1 MAPFPDDFLWGAAT
15 ASYQVEGAYQQDGK
29 GLSIWDVYSHL
40 PGTTYQGTNGDIAA
54 DHYNRYQED
63 VRLMAEMGLRSY
75 RFSIAWARIL
85 PTGRGEVNPAGIAFY
100 NRLIDELLKYQIVPF
115 ATLYHWD
122 LPQALQEIGG
132 WENRDVADAFA
143 DYAKTCFE
151 QFGDRVQ
158 YWITFNEVINFIM
171 LGYRDGLHPPGVK
184 DEGRAVEVTHIVNVA
199 HAKAVAEYRQL
210 AEQGRILNGK
220 IGIAH
225 VLLPGFPISDRPE
238 DIQAYENY
246 EAMDHHWFY
255 DPVLR
260 GEYPQSMWEYYQN
273 KWNAPT
279 VLEGDQTLLKQAQLD
294 FIGINYYQSTFLAHN
309 PIDGVGAAELNV
321 SGEKGS
327 QKESGIPGLFKRV
340 RNPNIEYTDW
350 DWAIYPEGLYEGM
363 KRIQARYGN
372 IPIVITE
379 NGIGAKD
386 PIAENGD
393 ILDYP
398 RIEYLRQHILACERA
413 IAEGIPLFGY
423 FAWSYIDLLSWLN
436 GYQKQYGFVY
446 VDREKGLERRK
457 KHSYFW
463 YKKVIETHG
472 ADVADA
478 LRVTPA

>member
-1 MAPFPDDFLWGAAT
+1 MATFPTDFLWGAAT

-63 VRLMAEMGLRSY
+63 VRLMAELGLRSY
-75 RFSIAWARIL
+75 RFSIAWARIF
-85 PTGRGEVNPAGIAFY
+85 PSGSGEINPQGIEFY

-122 LPQALQEIGG
+122 LPQALQDIGG
-132 WENRDVADAFA
+132 WENRDVADAFSI
-143 DYAKTCFE
+143 YARTCFE
-151 QFGDRVQ
+151 QFGDRVN

-171 LGYRDGLHPPGVK
+171 LGYRDGIHPPGVK
-184 DEGRAVEVTHIVNVA
+184 DERRAVEVTHIVNVA

-210 AEQGRILNGK
+210 VHAGKILEGK
-220 IGIAH
+220 IGISH
-225 VLLPGFPISDRPE
+225 VLLTGFPISDREE
-238 DIQAYENY
+238 DVQAWKNY

-273 KWNAPT
+273 KWGAPT
-279 VLEGDQTLLKQAQLD
+279 ILEGDLALLKQAQID
-294 FIGINYYQSTFLAHN
+294 FIGVNYYQSTFLAHN
-309 PIDGVGAAELNV
+309 PMNGVGAATLNTT
-321 SGEKGS
+321 GEKGS

-340 RNPNIEYTDW
+340 INLNIEYTDW
-350 DWAIYPEGLYEGM
+350 DWAVYPEGLYEGM
-363 KRIQARYGN
+363 KRIQERYGN

-386 PIAENGD
+386 PIATNGE
-393 ILDYP
+393 ISDYP
-398 RIEYLRQHILACERA
+398 RIEYLKQHLLACKRA
-413 IAEGIPLFGY
+413 IEEGIPLFGY

-446 VDREKGLERRK
+446 VDREKALERRK
-457 KHSYFW
+457 KQSYFW
-463 YKKVIETHG
+463 YQQVIQTNGEE
-472 ADVADA
+472 
-478 LRVTPA
+478 L

>member
-1 MAPFPDDFLWGAAT
+1 MATFPTNFLWGAAT

-63 VRLMAEMGLRSY
+63 VRLMAEQGLRSY
-75 RFSIAWARIL
+75 RFSIGWSRIL
-85 PTGRGEVNPAGIAFY
+85 PDGDGEVNLKGIEFY
-100 NRLIDELLKYQIVPF
+100 SNLIDELLKYNIVPF

-122 LPQALQEIGG
+122 LPQALQDQGG
-132 WENRDVADAFA
+132 WENREVIVNAFVK
-143 DYAKTCFE
+143 YAQTCFE

-171 LGYRDGLHPPGVK
+171 LGYRDGIHPPGVQ
-184 DEGRAVEVTHIVNVA
+184 DEKRAVAVTHIVNIA
-199 HAKAVAEYRQL
+199 HAKAVAAYRKLVQT
-210 AEQGRILNGK
+210 GRILDGK

-225 VLLPGFPISDRPE
+225 VLLTGFPISDKPE
-238 DIQAYENY
+238 DIQAHENY

-255 DPVLR
+255 DPVLL
-260 GEYPQSMWEYYQN
+260 GKYPELMWNYYQQ
-273 KWNAPT
+273 KGHAPEIQ
-279 VLEGDQTLLKQAQLD
+279 EGDMELLKRAEID

-309 PIDGVGAAELNV
+309 PEDGVGATKLNT

-340 RNPNIEYTDW
+340 INSNIEYTDW

-363 KRIQARYGN
+363 KRIQSRYGN

-386 PIAENGD
+386 PIAPNGE
-393 ILDYP
+393 ILDAP
-398 RIEYLRQHILACERA
+398 RIEYLKMHILACQRA

-423 FAWSYIDLLSWLN
+423 FAWSFIDLLSWLN

-446 VDREKGLERRK
+446 VDRDKDLKRRK
-457 KHSYFW
+457 KQSYFW
-463 YKKVIETHG
+463 YQQVIQTNGAET
-472 ADVADA
+472 
-478 LRVTPA
+478 

>member
-1 MAPFPDDFLWGAAT
+1 MATFPTDFLWGAAT

-63 VRLMAEMGLRSY
+63 VRLMAELGLRSY
-75 RFSIAWARIL
+75 RFSIAWTRIF
-85 PTGRGEVNPAGIAFY
+85 PDGSGAINPDGIAFY

-122 LPQALQEIGG
+122 LPQALQDMGG
-132 WENRDVADAFA
+132 WENRDIADAFA
-143 DYAKTCFE
+143 AYARTCFE
-151 QFGDRVQ
+151 QFGDRVK
-158 YWITFNEVINFIM
+158 YWITFNEAINFIM
-171 LGYRDGLHPPGVK
+171 LGYRDGIHPPGVK
-184 DEGRAVEVTHIVNVA
+184 DERKAVEVSHIVNVA
-199 HAKAVAEYRQL
+199 HAKAIAEYRQL
-210 AEQGRILNGK
+210 VHEKRILDGN

-225 VLLPGFPISDRPE
+225 VLLPGFPISDRAE
-238 DIQAYENY
+238 DIQACENY

-255 DPVLR
+255 DPILL
-260 GEYPQSMWEYYQN
+260 GEYPQLMWEYYQN
-273 KWNAPT
+273 KWGTPT
-279 VLEGDQTLLKQAQLD
+279 ILEGDRALLKQAKSD
-294 FIGINYYQSTFLAHN
+294 FIGVNYYQSTFLAHN
-309 PIDGVGAAELNV
+309 PIDGVSTAPLNTT
-321 SGEKGS
+321 GEKGS

-340 RNPNIEYTDW
+340 INPNIEYTDW

-363 KRIQARYGN
+363 KRIQERYGN

-386 PIAENGD
+386 PIAENGE

-398 RIEYLRQHILACERA
+398 RIEYLKQHILACKQA
-413 IAEGIPLFGY
+413 IDCGIPLFGY

-446 VDREKGLERRK
+446 IDREKELERRK
-457 KHSYFW
+457 KQSYFW
-463 YKKVIETHG
+463 YQRVIQTNGEE
-472 ADVADA
+472 
-478 LRVTPA
+478 L